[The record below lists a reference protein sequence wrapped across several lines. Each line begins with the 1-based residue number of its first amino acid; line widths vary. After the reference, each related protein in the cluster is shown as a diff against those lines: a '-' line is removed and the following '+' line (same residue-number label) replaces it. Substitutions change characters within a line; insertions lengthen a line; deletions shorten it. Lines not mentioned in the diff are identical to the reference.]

1 MVIFRQ
7 GVGTQYILMDQQ
19 NDAVIRINEEA
30 RFFFLEETN
39 NFPGLRAG
47 GENELQR
54 KGRAYLDSY
63 FEKLSM
69 DRKC

>member
-1 MVIFRQ
+1 MNKFLKNIIYK
-7 GVGTQYILMDQQ
+7 YIQ
-19 NDAVIRINEEA
+19 EEIEKPNWLKY
-30 RFFFLEETN
+30 FFLEETN